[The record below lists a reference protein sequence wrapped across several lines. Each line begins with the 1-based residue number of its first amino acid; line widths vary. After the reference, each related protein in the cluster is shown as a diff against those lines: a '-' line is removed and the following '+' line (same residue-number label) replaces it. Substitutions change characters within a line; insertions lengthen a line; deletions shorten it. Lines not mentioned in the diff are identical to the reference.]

1 MNINKKIK
9 IIEFCKKYIEENK
22 KNILIDPNIYFCSFA
37 DSLGYFFLKNECYK
51 NISSLIKKSSYKIL
65 NIIYALKINDFEVY
79 NLKKSTAKKI
89 FFTYGKLSDFN
100 KKGEFVDRYFGWI
113 KQTKSLVVVIY
124 LDQKLPANI
133 KNNIVIIK
141 QKKTSI
147 IMSIFNLLKYNNL
160 KNIKLKFLSHETLS
174 SLFLTDKLKI
184 ILQQSKKIRIANILY
199 ESQNFNLN
207 FINVLK
213 KKKIEVI
220 GYIHSILPALP
231 TNLIFKEPSPDKL
244 FVSGNDTVRIIKT
257 LGWDKRKIVQIKS
270 IRFSKSTHITNSM
283 CNKLFL
289 PIQIMNYNFYEQ
301 TIKKFFFFKKNF
313 RVNLQIK
320 EHPAA
325 KQNLDYIS
333 FISKINKYLNT
344 FESQRDKK
352 LKISFFIGSTSS
364 VIEALERGL
373 KVVHFVDDPV
383 FQLYENSIFK
393 NIISTKLMNGVY
405 SYKLLKKES
414 YLKLN

>member
-1 MNINKKIK
+1 
-9 IIEFCKKYIEENK
+9 
-22 KNILIDPNIYFCSFA
+22 
-37 DSLGYFFLKNECYK
+37 
-51 NISSLIKKSSYKIL
+51 
-65 NIIYALKINDFEVY
+65 
-79 NLKKSTAKKI
+79 
-89 FFTYGKLSDFN
+89 
-100 KKGEFVDRYFGWI
+100 
-113 KQTKSLVVVIY
+113 
-124 LDQKLPANI
+124 
-133 KNNIVIIK
+133 
-141 QKKTSI
+141 
-147 IMSIFNLLKYNNL
+147 
-160 KNIKLKFLSHETLS
+160 
-174 SLFLTDKLKI
+174 
-184 ILQQSKKIRIANILY
+184 
-199 ESQNFNLN
+199 
-207 FINVLK
+207 
-213 KKKIEVI
+213 
-220 GYIHSILPALP
+220 
-231 TNLIFKEPSPDKL
+231 
-244 FVSGNDTVRIIKT
+244 
-257 LGWDKRKIVQIKS
+257 
-270 IRFSKSTHITNSM
+270 
-283 CNKLFL
+283 
-289 PIQIMNYNFYEQ
+289 MNYNFYEQ

>member
-1 MNINKKIK
+1 LPIRINK
-9 IIEFCKKYIEENK
+9 
-22 KNILIDPNIYFCSFA
+22 
-37 DSLGYFFLKNECYK
+37 
-51 NISSLIKKSSYKIL
+51 
-65 NIIYALKINDFEVY
+65 
-79 NLKKSTAKKI
+79 
-89 FFTYGKLSDFN
+89 
-100 KKGEFVDRYFGWI
+100 
-113 KQTKSLVVVIY
+113 
-124 LDQKLPANI
+124 
-133 KNNIVIIK
+133 NIVIIK
-141 QKKTSI
+141 QERK
-147 IMSIFNLLKYNNL
+147 FNFKSFFLLLKLNKYPLNFF
-160 KNIKLKFLSHETLS
+160 KFLSEEL
-174 SLFLTDKLKI
+174 I
-184 ILQQSKKIRIANILY
+184 IALLINLQFENLLHKYKYLKKINILY
-199 ESQNFNLN
+199 ESQLFHLNL
-207 FINVLK
+207 LK
-213 KKKIEVI
+213 LFKENKII
-220 GYIHSILPALP
+220 TNGYVHSILPALP

-257 LGWDKRKIVQIKS
+257 LGWDKKKIAQIKS
-270 IRFSKSTHITNSM
+270 IRFSKSTHITNNM

-333 FISKINKYLNT
+333 FISKINKYLNSL
-344 FESQRDKK
+344 ESQRDKK

-393 NIISTKLMNGVY
+393 NITSTKLMDGVY